1 MTLMGFYDFYNTL
14 NDAWQVLILIGL
26 ALIGHVIVY
35 GVRYLTRRLMSMR
48 LHGRLLKTHTVTGLI
63 SSILIFVIYFG
74 IFGLA
79 LAEIGVPIGAYF
91 ASASVIGLAVAFGSQ
106 GLVQDVMSGLTI
118 IFTDLFDVGDMVE
131 IGGQTG
137 IIQRLGMRF
146 TVLTTALGAEVF
158 VPNRTITNV
167 INYPRGYVRCLADVS
182 LSADKETAERMEDTI
197 RRIAAATGEQ
207 YPGIL
212 RTLPDYEGVQ
222 TTSSGRTYLRVK
234 FRIWPGRGGPIET
247 GFKQEV
253 VQALKAIDPNYSDWM
268 VSINYEVEQKQAR
281 SLSRQ

>member
-1 MTLMGFYDFYNTL
+1 MGFYTFYENQ
-14 NDAWQVLILIGL
+14 NDAVQVLLLIAL
-26 ALIGHVIVY
+26 ALAGHVIVY
-35 GVRYLTRRLMSMR
+35 GVRHITTWLMSR
-48 LHGRLLKTHTVTGLI
+48 RVQGRLLKAHTITGLA
-63 SSILIFVIYFG
+63 SSILIFSIYFG

-79 LAEIGVPIGAYF
+79 LAELGVPIGAYF

-106 GLVQDVMSGLTI
+106 GLVQDVMSGMTI

-137 IIQRLGMRF
+137 IVQRLGMRF

-182 LSADKETAERMEDTI
+182 LSTDPESAQRMEDLT
-197 RRIAAATGEQ
+197 RRIVTATGEQ
-207 YPGIL
+207 FPGIL
-212 RTLPDYEGVQ
+212 RTPPDYEGIQ

-253 VQALKAIDPNYSDWM
+253 IQALKAIDPDYADWM
-268 VSINYEVEQKQAR
+268 VSINYEVERK
-281 SLSRQ
+281 

>member
-1 MTLMGFYDFYNTL
+1 MTLMDFFAFYNTL
-14 NDAWQVLILIGL
+14 GDAWQVLLLIGL
-26 ALIGHVIVY
+26 ALVGHLIVY
-35 GVRYLTRRLMSMR
+35 GVRYLTRWLMSMR
-48 LHGRLLKTHTVTGLI
+48 LQGRLLKTHTVTGLV
-63 SSILIFVIYFG
+63 SSILIFAIYFG

-137 IIQRLGMRF
+137 IVQRLGMRF

-182 LSADKETAERMEDTI
+182 LSPDRETAQRMEDVI
-197 RRIAAATGEQ
+197 RRIAKATGEQ
-207 YPGIL
+207 FPGIL

-222 TTSSGRTYLRVK
+222 ATSSGRTYLRVK

-268 VSINYEVEQKQAR
+268 VSINYEVEQKPVR
-281 SLSRQ
+281 TLSRQ